1 MSNYSYIKPP
11 SIRVTKRTNITQRRT
26 EWNSRF
32 VLDKIPE
39 YDSLKDKNCI
49 NYVSNIGRV
58 NKHRRIIAS
67 GNSRPTTTSN
77 SHRMQS
83 NRNVIGMVKQTRH
96 KIDFYNPK
104 ILAALLDEIK
114 FYWNQIKTPQTIQL
128 IYQDIYNKLPLEKS
142 IPIISKEIDDLSK
155 NASPLQVIS

>member
-1 MSNYSYIKPP
+1 MNNYSYIRPP
-11 SIRVTKRTNITQRRT
+11 NIRVTKRSNITQRRT

-32 VLDKIPE
+32 VLEKIPE
-39 YDSLKDKNCI
+39 YNSLKDKNCV
-49 NYVSNIGRV
+49 NYATGIGRV

-77 SHRMQS
+77 SHRAAS
-83 NRNVIGMVKQTRH
+83 NRNVIGIFKQARH
-96 KIDFYNPK
+96 KMDLYNPK

-114 FYWNQIKTPQTIQL
+114 FYWNQSRTPQTTQL